1 MNSDGLPT
9 FDFCSLEEHIS
20 QLLPE
25 FIENFITGLSPSYRG
40 RYSND
45 DLEFYAIRI
54 PDGRDNFLT
63 AIKIKDSSTMVSVKE
78 VDERY
83 QQDIARLYRIT
94 LMTRGKS
101 LFAINLKYGH
111 YAMDYF
117 QAFLDM
123 GNTELA
129 YSFIQKYKI
138 ATALRVQANEKKISL
153 DSNIK
158 IIYKLAKK
166 NLQYKDIHNHN
177 PQSIK
182 SYCDSDFECYFINEH
197 TLNIVCYASSIVYSC
212 VFDQYGHYKVY
223 AQRTHYG
230 KRCELLNNSDYQD
243 CDEHFEVTL
252 MKHMYEY
259 EFMIFEHADTGAL
272 IAYDFMMVDLLAIT
286 NFIVKAELI
295 I

>member
-1 MNSDGLPT
+1 MNSDNIPT
-9 FDFCSLEEHIS
+9 FDFGTLEEHIS

-123 GNTELA
+123 G
-129 YSFIQKYKI
+129 F
-138 ATALRVQANEKKISL
+138 
-153 DSNIK
+153 
-158 IIYKLAKK
+158 
-166 NLQYKDIHNHN
+166 
-177 PQSIK
+177 
-182 SYCDSDFECYFINEH
+182 
-197 TLNIVCYASSIVYSC
+197 
-212 VFDQYGHYKVY
+212 
-223 AQRTHYG
+223 
-230 KRCELLNNSDYQD
+230 
-243 CDEHFEVTL
+243 
-252 MKHMYEY
+252 
-259 EFMIFEHADTGAL
+259 
-272 IAYDFMMVDLLAIT
+272 
-286 NFIVKAELI
+286 
-295 I
+295 